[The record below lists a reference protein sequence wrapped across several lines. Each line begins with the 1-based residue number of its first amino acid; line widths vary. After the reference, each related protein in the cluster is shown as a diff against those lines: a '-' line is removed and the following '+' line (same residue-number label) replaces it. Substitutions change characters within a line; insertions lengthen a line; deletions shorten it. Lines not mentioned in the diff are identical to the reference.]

1 MYTDKGA
8 AFQRQA
14 GPSAIE
20 TGTKLY
26 ISNLDYGVSNDDIKE
41 LFSEVGD
48 LKRNAIHYD
57 WTGRSKGTA
66 EVFFSRKA
74 DAMAAV
80 KRYNNVQL
88 DGKPMKIEIVGTNI
102 ATPAAP
108 IAVNVAFGSSNG
120 APRGGRGRGGGFRR
134 QRGVGGGRGFGRGR
148 GRGRGHGEKVSAED
162 LDADLEKYHTEA
174 MQTN

>member
-1 MYTDKGA
+1 
-8 AFQRQA
+8 
-14 GPSAIE
+14 
-20 TGTKLY
+20 
-26 ISNLDYGVSNDDIKE
+26 
-41 LFSEVGD
+41 
-48 LKRNAIHYD
+48 
-57 WTGRSKGTA
+57 
-66 EVFFSRKA
+66 
-74 DAMAAV
+74 MAAV

-108 IAVNVAFGSSNG
+108 TVANVAFGSSNG

-134 QRGVGGGRGFGRGR
+134 QRGVAGGRGFGRGR
-148 GRGRGHGEKVSAED
+148 GQGRGRGEKVSAED